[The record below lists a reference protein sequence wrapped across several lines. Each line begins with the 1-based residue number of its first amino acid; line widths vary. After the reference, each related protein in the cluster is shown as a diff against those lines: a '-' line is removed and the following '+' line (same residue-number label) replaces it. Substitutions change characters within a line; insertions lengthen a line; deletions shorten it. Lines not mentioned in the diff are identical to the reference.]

1 MYVHAHVITDAEARV
16 TSMCCLRASKR
27 SENEA
32 TANVELSGKNWFLE
46 VFRFQIVQTR
56 VIIPDRDI
64 YLLDVE
70 YFITLDQYQT
80 FAQNV

>member
-1 MYVHAHVITDAEARV
+1 MNDHVRD
-16 TSMCCLRASKR
+16 SLLPSQPLG
-27 SENEA
+27 SA